1 MFFCPCCCCLVCGS
15 ISRSL
20 SLYCIYIYLSI
31 ISNQPKRSRVKYLN
45 MVNEAALQVK
55 ERERV
60 TVKLL
65 SRKGKI
71 NEI

>member
-1 MFFCPCCCCLVCGS
+1 MFFCLFCYCLVCGS

-20 SLYCIYIYLSI
+20 FIYCIYLSI

-45 MVNEAALQVK
+45 MVNEAALRVK